1 LGYNKDEKA
10 EFKKKKEATIKVWGA
25 YQENMR
31 ITSALFD
38 KLAAIKDDDNI
49 EGRMNEVNH
58 EMETALSD
66 MENAKRETNADTRV
80 YSTID
85 IKVQQFKEG
94 QQLLN
99 KYFNDMLAFKATN
112 PTIDQGIAY
121 LNSVAPEIIKQ
132 GAAIKQRDS
141 ARLAIYY
148 EGLNKEYDIV
158 LPLNKKPETTQ

>member
-1 LGYNKDEKA
+1 
-10 EFKKKKEATIKVWGA
+10 
-25 YQENMR
+25 
-31 ITSALFD
+31 
-38 KLAAIKDDDNI
+38 
-49 EGRMNEVNH
+49 
-58 EMETALSD
+58 
-66 MENAKRETNADTRV
+66 
-80 YSTID
+80 
-85 IKVQQFKEG
+85 
-94 QQLLN
+94 
-99 KYFNDMLAFKATN
+99 MLAFKATN